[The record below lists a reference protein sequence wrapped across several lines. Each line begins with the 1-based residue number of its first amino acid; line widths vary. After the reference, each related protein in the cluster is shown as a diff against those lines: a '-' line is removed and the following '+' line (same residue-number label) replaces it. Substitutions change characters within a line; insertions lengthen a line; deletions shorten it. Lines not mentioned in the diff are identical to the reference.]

1 VLRLLIDHDFN
12 DRILQ
17 GLQIRVPDLDAV
29 AAGMLGFE
37 RTLDPTLLAW
47 AAAEKR
53 IVVTHD
59 VQTMPG
65 YAISRVRRGDPMP
78 GLVIVPQQV
87 PIGRAIEE
95 LTMLVLCSDESE
107 WMDLIIYFSVIENVP
122 SDWPREGK
130 NHQTNPLANPTSG
143 AMLPGQGMG
152 PIPVGVSIEIRKF
165 DFLTRP
171 EVSFA
176 TLLPVGIHAVQVD
189 VRLV

>member
-29 AAGMLGFE
+29 AARMLGFE

-65 YAISRVRRGDPMP
+65 YAIS
-78 GLVIVPQQV
+78 
-87 PIGRAIEE
+87 
-95 LTMLVLCSDESE
+95 
-107 WMDLIIYFSVIENVP
+107 
-122 SDWPREGK
+122 
-130 NHQTNPLANPTSG
+130 LA
-143 AMLPGQGMG
+143 A
-152 PIPVGVSIEIRKF
+152 
-165 DFLTRP
+165 
-171 EVSFA
+171 
-176 TLLPVGIHAVQVD
+176 LLP
-189 VRLV
+189 